1 VRWGKQARAFAAGER
16 LHTENS
22 VKYDLPGLQAMFA
35 DAGFEDLH
43 AWTDAGGDFAVC
55 HASVGR

>member
-1 VRWGKQARAFAAGER
+1 M
-16 LHTENS
+16 HTENS
-22 VKYDLPGLQAMFA
+22 VKYDLASLQAMFA

-43 AWTDAGGDFAVC
+43 AWTDTGGDFAVC